1 MPLAQ
6 TLRMEERLVNEGHW
20 PVWLG
25 WLIVNRF
32 QIVYYILFLPHV
44 LIYPYMIWIIPI
56 AALLSHLNLRAL
68 SIWLQT
74 REARLGHAG
83 FTQLLGGG
91 AVRLLAFLG
100 IGVILMQSTIMT
112 LSYLDILHQTLFPSM
127 SKVTPLILLG
137 LASFYLARL
146 GMTSVGHFAIL
157 AFLMSI
163 WMVLIY
169 VQFLLPQKAV
179 YEHLFPLIPQHVP
192 PHILSNLLT
201 VWAAFTGP
209 EYLAFAGKRFAA
221 TTGLF
226 RWLALGNAAT
236 ALEYMFF
243 FVITLLFYGAEYL
256 QKIDLPVV
264 QIVRYIELPFFE
276 RLEMVMVSNYMI
288 LIIFMNA
295 FFIHYLYDAVRT
307 VANFVHKPKSALG
320 LTGAAMLLG
329 SFMYFF
335 SKYLWVL
342 ESEQNRWVTF
352 HLWVSGA
359 TYAVIPSFLAFAGYL
374 RNKRRADN

>member
-1 MPLAQ
+1 
-6 TLRMEERLVNEGHW
+6 
-20 PVWLG
+20 
-25 WLIVNRF
+25 
-32 QIVYYILFLPHV
+32 
-44 LIYPYMIWIIPI
+44 MIWIIPI
-56 AALLSHLNLRAL
+56 VALLSHLNLRVL

-74 REARLGHAG
+74 REARLGQAG
-83 FTQLLGGG
+83 FTRLLGGF

-100 IGVILMQSTIMT
+100 IGVILMQSSILT
-112 LSYLDILHQTLFPSM
+112 LGYLDVVHQTLFPSM
-127 SKVTPLILLG
+127 SKVTPLILLCA
-137 LASFYLARL
+137 ASFYLARL
-146 GMTSVGHFAIL
+146 GMTSVGNFAIF
-157 AFLMSI
+157 AFVMSF
-163 WMVLIY
+163 WMILIY

-179 YEHLFPLIPQHVP
+179 YEHLFPLFPQTVP
-192 PHILSNLLT
+192 HHILSNLLT

-221 TTGLF
+221 SAGLF

-276 RLEMVMVSNYMI
+276 RLEMIMVSNYMV

-295 FFIHYLYDAVRT
+295 LFIHYLHDAVRT
-307 VANFVHKPKSALG
+307 VLNFVHQPKSALG
-320 LTGAAMLLG
+320 LTVATILLI

-335 SKYLWVL
+335 SKFVWVL
-342 ESEQNRWVTF
+342 ESEQNRWTTF

-359 TYAVIPSFLAFAGYL
+359 TYAVIPSFLALAAHL
-374 RNKRRADN
+374 RNKRRADK

>member
-6 TLRMEERLVNEGHW
+6 TLRMEGRLANEGHW

-25 WLIVNRF
+25 WIIVNRF

-56 AALLSHLNLRAL
+56 AALLSHLNLKVL

-74 REARLGHAG
+74 PQARLGGAG
-83 FTQLLGGG
+83 FTQLLGGF

-100 IGVILMQSTIMT
+100 IGVILMQSAILT
-112 LSYLDILHQTLFPSM
+112 LSYLDIVHQTLFPSM
-127 SKVTPLILLG
+127 SKATPLILLG
-137 LASFYLARL
+137 LASLYLARL
-146 GMTSVGHFAIL
+146 GMTSVGNFAIL
-157 AFLMSI
+157 AFIMSF
-163 WMVLIY
+163 WMILIY

-179 YEHLFPLIPQHVP
+179 YEHLFPIFPQNVP
-192 PHILSNLLT
+192 HHILSNLLT
-201 VWAAFTGP
+201 VWAAFSGP

-221 TTGLF
+221 TAGLF
-226 RWLALGNAAT
+226 RWLALGNAVT
-236 ALEYMFF
+236 ALEYIFF

-276 RLEMVMVSNYMI
+276 RLEMIMVSNYMI

-295 FFIHYLYDAVRT
+295 LFIHYLYDAVCTAARF
-307 VANFVHKPKSALG
+307 AHKPKSALG
-320 LTGAAMLLG
+320 LTVAAILLV

-335 SKYLWVL
+335 SKYFWVL
-342 ESEQNRWVTF
+342 ESEQNRWTTL

-359 TYAVIPSFLAFAGYL
+359 TYAVIPSFLALAACL
-374 RNKRRADN
+374 RNKRRADK

>member
-1 MPLAQ
+1 MAQ
-6 TLRMEERLVNEGHW
+6 TLQMEERLTNEDHW

-25 WLIVNRF
+25 WIIVNRF

-56 AALLSHLNLRAL
+56 VALLSHLNLWVL
-68 SIWLQT
+68 SKWLQT
-74 REARLGHAG
+74 QEARLGQAG
-83 FTQLLGGG
+83 FTQLLGGI
-91 AVRLLAFLG
+91 AVRLLAFVG

-112 LSYLDILHQTLFPSM
+112 LSYLDVVHQTLFPSM

-146 GMTSVGHFAIL
+146 GMTSVGSFAIL
-157 AFLMSI
+157 AFLMSS
-163 WMVLIY
+163 WLILLY
-169 VQFLLPQKAV
+169 VQFFLPQKAV
-179 YEHLFPLIPQHVP
+179 YEHLIPIFPQNVP
-192 PHILSNLLT
+192 PHILPNLLT

-209 EYLAFAGKRFAA
+209 EYLAFAGRRFAA
-221 TTGLF
+221 SAGLF

-236 ALEYMFF
+236 ALEYIFF

-276 RLEMVMVSNYMI
+276 RLEMIMVSNYMI
-288 LIIFMNA
+288 VIIFMNA

-320 LTGAAMLLG
+320 LTAAAILLV

-335 SKYLWVL
+335 SKYFWVL
-342 ESEQNRWVTF
+342 ESEQNRWTTF
-352 HLWVSGA
+352 HVWLSGA
-359 TYAVIPSFLAFAGYL
+359 TYAVIPSFLALAAYL
-374 RNKRRADN
+374 RNKRRADK